1 MDQNFFLKRYEQ
13 LGSKETFFAL
23 KQSLR
28 VNTLKITQKEL
39 VTRLNRKGVVLE
51 KIPFATNGYWISKTH
66 FSLGASVE
74 YLLGHYYL
82 QEAAAQIPVEVLNP
96 KPEDTVLDAC
106 ASPGGKTT
114 QLAQLMENKGLIVS
128 FEKNNLRI
136 PALKSHLERIGVSNV
151 IAYNT
156 DVVKVRTFGIAF
168 DKILLDAPCSGNFIA
183 DPDWLQ
189 KKNIEDVE
197 KCTGIQKILLDA
209 CTKVLKT
216 NGILVYSTCSL
227 EPEEN
232 EMIIDWA
239 LENLPLKLEKIDLKI
254 GSLGLTNIF
263 GKKLNKEIEK
273 CKRFWPSKTKT
284 QGFFIAKMVK
294 K

>member
-1 MDQNFFLKRYEQ
+1 MTDFFLDRYQ
-13 LGSKETFFAL
+13 KLGSKEQFFAL
-23 KQSLR
+23 TPSLR
-28 VNTLKITQKEL
+28 VNTLKITAKSL
-39 VTRLNRKGVVLE
+39 IARLNSKKIVLE
-51 KIPFATNGYWISKTH
+51 KIPFVRDGFYIKKSP

-74 YLLGHYYL
+74 FLMGYYYL

-96 KPEDTVLDAC
+96 NENDIVLDAC

-114 QLAQLMENKGLIVS
+114 QLAQWMNNKGLIVS

-136 PALKSHLERIGVSNV
+136 PALKSNLERIGVSNAIV
-151 IAYNT
+151 YNT

-168 DKILLDAPCSGNFIA
+168 DKILLDAPCAGNFIS

-189 KKNIEDVE
+189 KRKLKDVE
-197 KCTGIQKILLDA
+197 NVSALQKILLDA
-209 CTKVLKT
+209 CVKVLKKD
-216 NGILVYSTCSL
+216 GILVYSTCSL

-232 EMIIDWA
+232 EMIVDWA
-239 LENLPLKLEKIDLKI
+239 LKNLPVKLEETGLKI
-254 GSLGLTNIF
+254 GSPGLTTFF
-263 GKKLNKEIEK
+263 GKKLNKEIVK

-294 K
+294 R